1 MVITVLCCHSSIY
14 IQLIAIVNN
23 KYLKNICIEKQE
35 FMDGDSK
42 SKAKYKENKNQILY
56 GVSIGNVSIYTALIV
71 PSLLLLKILIFTA
84 KA

>member
-23 KYLKNICIEKQE
+23 KYLKNICIEKPKL
-35 FMDGDSK
+35 MDEDSK

-71 PSLLLLKILIFTA
+71 PSLLLLQILIFTA

>member
-42 SKAKYKENKNQILY
+42 SKAKYKENKKYL
-56 GVSIGNVSIYTALIV
+56 
-71 PSLLLLKILIFTA
+71 
-84 KA
+84 